1 MVFRLVFLVGI
12 VLFKPMASF
21 GQDTIYRMNG
31 DTVFAKVIG
40 VNAEDVKY
48 KKDGNISGPTYTI
61 LRSTVK
67 SISYKNG
74 TTISIDGKQGE
85 AIATVPDTSS
95 LVILPVQEQPDLVLP
110 DTSATTL
117 VDESY
122 SLNGRDDAKAYY
134 KKYKMAA
141 ALTLTISLLSPLVG
155 LVPAFTCS
163 VKSPAETNLGYP
175 DDKMAKNQTYTKAY
189 AKEANK
195 IKQTKVWTGWAIG
208 LAVNYGLSIL
218 LFGN

>member
-1 MVFRLVFLVGI
+1 MLLRLVFLVSI
-12 VLFKPMASF
+12 ALFKPIAGF
-21 GQDTIYRMNG
+21 AQDTIYRMNG
-31 DTVFAKVIG
+31 DTVLAKVIA
-40 VNAEDVKY
+40 VNPEDVKY

-74 TTISIDGKQGE
+74 SIISIDGKLGE
-85 AIATVPDTSS
+85 ALPAASDSTS
-95 LVILPVQEQPDLVLP
+95 LVILPEQEQPDLVLP
-110 DTSATTL
+110 DTSTTTS
-117 VDESY
+117 VDEGY
-122 SLNGRDDAKAYY
+122 SLNGRDDAKAHY

-141 ALTLTISLLSPLVG
+141 ALTLSVSLLSPFAG
-155 LVPAFTCS
+155 LVPAFICS
-163 VKSPAETNLGYP
+163 IKSPAETNLGYP
-175 DDKMAKNQTYTKAY
+175 DNKLAKKQTYAKAY

-218 LFGN
+218 IFGN